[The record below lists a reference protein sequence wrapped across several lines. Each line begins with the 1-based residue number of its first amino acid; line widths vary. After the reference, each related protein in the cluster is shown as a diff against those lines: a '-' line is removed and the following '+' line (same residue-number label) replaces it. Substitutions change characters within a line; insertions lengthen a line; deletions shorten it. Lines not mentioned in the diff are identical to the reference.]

1 MNAPASKSIRDDH
14 DRRPAKTHD
23 RTIDEILRDP
33 PPEVLDGFGYRRG
46 PTWDAFCRELAAA
59 VEATRTIDEILR
71 DPPPEVLDGFG
82 YRRGPTWDA
91 FCRELAAAVEATHER
106 VRLRV
111 LMPGAVRRCSEAA
124 VAATRTR
131 EGASERPDLFEL
143 FRSRA
148 V

>member
-23 RTIDEILRDP
+23 
-33 PPEVLDGFGYRRG
+33 
-46 PTWDAFCRELAAA
+46 
-59 VEATRTIDEILR
+59 RTIDEILR